1 MLIYYFKKKLGS
13 PELWNYLLAIPIIPA
28 LIGAFLLLVF
38 FPETPKALLIKGND
52 GAATECKKAIFSF
65 FFSML
70 RYVHQLA
77 SFLILNSIRA
87 FKTIFKHKC

>member
-52 GAATECKKAIFSF
+52 GAATECKKAIFFLNVKIYSSIGLF
-65 FFSML
+65 FNTQQ
-70 RYVHQLA
+70 H
-77 SFLILNSIRA
+77 
-87 FKTIFKHKC
+87 